1 LDTKKTES
9 EYRKKAKFVKG
20 TNDKYCEKMEKLYKI
35 RENRLIT
42 NDDLKEI
49 IPEWKIED

>member
-1 LDTKKTES
+1 MINI
-9 EYRKKAKFVKG
+9 V
-20 TNDKYCEKMEKLYKI
+20 KI

-49 IPEWKIED
+49 MPEWKIED